1 MANPR
6 NIDATEGDLV
16 KKSLLIAWPAVL
28 QAILVNFYAFN
39 DFFFIGLL
47 DNPAA
52 TAALSACFAILV
64 VNYTLLNMIATGST
78 TLIAQYFGRRQKD
91 KLASILR
98 QAITSEILWGA
109 LIGLLGL
116 ALLPLI
122 ISMSNVTPAVG
133 AEIDGYLS
141 VIYWTSP
148 FFALMLVVIG
158 AFRACGNT
166 RVPLVLEVASLL
178 INVLLNYLLVLG
190 PGPLPSLGVAG
201 AAVATGVSRGIP
213 GVIGLWLIF
222 RGGLDVDLHRAED
235 GERSWLPTPKVLGA
249 MFRIG
254 IFSSISGAI
263 YGTVYFILNRMA
275 GEIGPAAQ
283 GGLGAGLRGI
293 EWIGFAFG
301 DGFFAASIAM
311 VGQNLGA
318 DKPKRA
324 FKGALLNAGLSALS
338 CQLVGFGFLLAPEQ
352 LTAIVTGDPQ
362 TLAYGAEYVRT
373 IGWVM
378 WAVGFE
384 MAMYGAFVGAGQTRV
399 TMAISGTA
407 NLLRVPLV
415 AWFLFGPEMFGEGVL
430 WSFTGLADAPPI
442 VGTFSA
448 IANAIAI
455 TAVLKAIVF
464 TIYLLWRRGF
474 AERVDVFA
482 N

>member
-1 MANPR
+1 MATPR

-16 KKSLLIAWPAVL
+16 KKSLAVAWPAVL

-47 DNPAA
+47 DRPAA

-78 TLIAQYFGRRQKD
+78 TLIAQYFGRRQRD
-91 KLASILR
+91 KLAAILR
-98 QAITSEILWGA
+98 QAITSEVLWGA

-116 ALLPLI
+116 TLLPFI
-122 ISMSNVTPAVG
+122 ISMSNVTAAVG
-133 AEIDGYLS
+133 AEIDNYLS
-141 VIYWTSP
+141 IIYWTSP

-166 RVPLVLEVASLL
+166 RVPLLLEIASLL
-178 INVLLNYLLVLG
+178 INVLLNYLLVVG
-190 PGPLPSLGVAG
+190 PGALPSFGVAG

-213 GVIGLWLIF
+213 GVVGLWLIF
-222 RGGLDVDLHRAED
+222 RGGLDVDLHRGED
-235 GERSWLPTPKVLGA
+235 GERSWLPKPTVLGA

-254 IFSSISGAI
+254 LFSSISGAI

-338 CQLVGFGFLLAPEQ
+338 CQLVGFAFLLAPEQ

-399 TMAISGTA
+399 TMMIAGSA
-407 NLLRVPLV
+407 NLLRVPLA

-430 WSFTGLADAPPI
+430 WSFTGLTDAPPV
-442 VGTFSA
+442 VGAFSA
-448 IANAIAI
+448 LANAIAI
-455 TAVLKAIVF
+455 TAVVKAIAFSV
-464 TIYLLWRRGF
+464 YLLWRRGF
-474 AERVDVFA
+474 AERVDVFGD
-482 N
+482 

>member
-1 MANPR
+1 MASPR

-16 KKSLLIAWPAVL
+16 KKSLRIAWPAVL

-39 DFFFIGLL
+39 DFFFVGLL
-47 DNPAA
+47 DKPSA

-91 KLASILR
+91 RLAAILR
-98 QAITSEILWGA
+98 QAITSEVLWGV
-109 LIGLLGL
+109 LIGVLGV
-116 ALLPLI
+116 ALLPI
-122 ISMSNVTPAVG
+122 IIAMSNVTPAVG
-133 AEIDGYLS
+133 HQIDRYLS

-166 RVPLVLEVASLL
+166 RVPLWLEIGSLL
-178 INVLLNYLLVLG
+178 LNALLNYLLVLG
-190 PGPLPSLGVAG
+190 PGPIPSYGIAG
-201 AAVATGVSRGIP
+201 AAVATGVSRAVP

-222 RGGLDVDLHRAED
+222 RGGLDVDLRRSDD
-235 GERSWLPTPKVLGA
+235 GDVRWLPRPKVLGA

-254 IFSSISGAI
+254 IFSSISGAV
-263 YGTVYFILNRMA
+263 YGTIYFILNRMA
-275 GEIGPAAQ
+275 GELGPAAQ

-324 FKGALLNAGLSALS
+324 FKGALLNAALSATS

-384 MAMYGAFVGAGQTRV
+384 MAMYGAFLGAGQTKL
-399 TMAISGTA
+399 TMTISSSA
-407 NLLRVPLV
+407 NLLRVPLA
-415 AWFLFGPEMFGEGVL
+415 AWFLFGPEAFGDGVL
-430 WSFTGLADAPPI
+430 WSFTGLVDAPPV
-442 VGTFSA
+442 VGAFSA

-455 TAVLKAIVF
+455 TAVLKAIAF
-464 TIYLLWRRGF
+464 TVYLLWRRGF
-474 AERVDVFA
+474 AERVDIFKD
-482 N
+482 